1 MRKIKIVA
9 TAAFAKAPP
18 GGSTV
23 MLASNSFLI
32 NPALDLKLP
41 CDTVR
46 DFVPITVIATQPVA
60 LVIGITSRELRCHGI
75 FSAR

>member
-23 MLASNSFLI
+23 MLA
-32 NPALDLKLP
+32 
-41 CDTVR
+41 
-46 DFVPITVIATQPVA
+46 TQPAA
-60 LVIGITSRELRCHGI
+60 LVIGITLRELRCHGI